1 MVDAEW
7 PNTIPAELSQLLG
20 ANQLRDT
27 VKLDIPEDVRL
38 EARRLAEEGV
48 AAIKKEVFP
57 IFGIR
62 G

>member
-1 MVDAEW
+1 VLRS
-7 PNTIPAELSQLLG
+7 T
-20 ANQLRDT
+20 QLRDT
-27 VKLDIPEDVRL
+27 VKLEIPEDVRL

-57 IFGIR
+57 LFGIR